1 MRDLLSKI
9 WWAVLLRGLC
19 GIGFGVL
26 AFTMP
31 GLTLASLVM
40 LFGWAAIL
48 GGVFEIAGAISGRG
62 KSDDWWIWLLQGV
75 VGVLVGALT
84 FRTPEVTA
92 LVLLFFISVWALATG
107 VLQIIAA
114 IRLRHEI
121 KNEGWMIVSGFAS
134 IALAVILLA
143 NPAVGALGLIYYIG
157 GTALLSGLVLVLL
170 ALSLRRLAKPAKA

>member
-1 MRDLLSKI
+1 
-9 WWAVLLRGLC
+9 
-19 GIGFGVL
+19 
-26 AFTMP
+26 
-31 GLTLASLVM
+31 
-40 LFGWAAIL
+40 
-48 GGVFEIAGAISGRG
+48 
-62 KSDDWWIWLLQGV
+62 LLQGI

-84 FRTPEVTA
+84 FRTPGVTT

-134 IALAVILLA
+134 IGLALILMA

-157 GTALLSGLVLVLL
+157 GTALLSGLVFVLL